1 MNANDPKATFGAVKS
16 ESNESGVVAQKQL
29 NDSSNHSQT
38 ESVFSAHEKSPDAQ
52 SSDARSSSDQS
63 AGKLPNEVGGR
74 KGPEPTRYG
83 DWEKNGR
90 CIDF

>member
-16 ESNESGVVAQKQL
+16 ESNESGVAAQKQL

-38 ESVFSAHEKSPDAQ
+38 ESVFSAHEKS
-52 SSDARSSSDQS
+52 SDARSSSEQS
-63 AGKLPNEVGGR
+63 TGKLPNEVGGR